1 MKWMALIG
9 TGLLAGAL
17 SCGCARWPEVTASP
31 LPKAGG
37 QYKGDRSKPGPDR
50 GNQRGR
56 RVAAPMLA
64 GLRHVHDP
72 GNPSMDATLIRLVFP
87 NGNWCNLLV
96 GGTEVDISPLLRGS
110 GIQLTTGWVYVH
122 GSFPST
128 KPSAGQLADASMW
141 GIWPIVVRS
150 TVAAGAEGTTFIV
163 DARSVGDVRVTA
175 LEDKDGSKSSVNL
188 WDVSSANPVDH
199 KPVEPVNEDG
209 KYVVNAGYTAIIDQS
224 ALPPVMKEHLARP
237 DLDSVYE
244 KFVKSVETL
253 AAAYDADG
261 P

>member
-1 MKWMALIG
+1 MKTATLIG
-9 TGLLAGAL
+9 TGLLAAAL
-17 SCGCARWPEVTASP
+17 SCGCARWPKVTATP
-31 LPKAGG
+31 LPKTGG
-37 QYKGDRSKPGPDR
+37 QYKDERLRPGQDA
-50 GNQRGR
+50 GAQRGR

-64 GLRHVHDP
+64 GFRHVHDP

-87 NGNWCNLLV
+87 NGNWCNLLI
-96 GGTEVDISPLLRGS
+96 GGTEVDISPLLTGS
-110 GIQLTTGWVYVH
+110 GIKLTTGWVYVH

-128 KPSAGQLADASMW
+128 KPGAGQSADASMW

-150 TVAAGAEGTTFIV
+150 TVAAGAEGTTFIM
-163 DARSVGDVRVTA
+163 DARSVGDVRVTTLA
-175 LEDKDGSKSSVNL
+175 DKDGSKSAVNL
-188 WDVSSANPVDH
+188 WDVSSPGPSDI

-209 KYVVNAGYTAIIDQS
+209 KYVVNEGYTAVIDQS
-224 ALPPVMKEHLARP
+224 ATPPVMKEHLARA

-253 AAAYDADG
+253 AAAYDADE